1 MADTAPV
8 TVYSTPTCPWCD
20 RAKEY
25 LTSRGVAFVEKD
37 VSTDMEAAREMM
49 QMSGQQG
56 VPVIS
61 TDSEVIVGF
70 DQIRLSRIADRFSG
84 PKRPPFGVLGAN
96 AEDFFARHKELIPV
110 GETTVH
116 GVYVGKIK
124 PGSVAERSGMRQG
137 DVIQALA
144 NKRVRG
150 MSGLDQ
156 LIESVRTGDQVS
168 VRVMR
173 NGEDVNLTLDFSDP
187 AKVEAV
193 PQA

>member
-1 MADTAPV
+1 MAETAPV

-25 LTSRGVAFVEKD
+25 LTSRGVPFVEKD
-37 VSTDMEAAREMM
+37 VSADMGAAREMIE
-49 QMSGQQG
+49 MSGQQG

-61 TDSEVIVGF
+61 TDHEVVVGF
-70 DQIRLSRIADRFSG
+70 DQIQLGRIADRFSG

-96 AEDFFARHKELIPV
+96 AEDYFARHKELIPV
-110 GETTVH
+110 GEETVR
-116 GVYVGKIK
+116 GVFVGKVK
-124 PGSVAERSGMRQG
+124 AGSVAEKAGMQPG

-156 LIESVRTGDQVS
+156 LIDTVRTGDQVS
-168 VRVMR
+168 VRVLR
-173 NGEDVNLTLDFSDP
+173 GGEDVNLTLDFSEP
-187 AKVEAV
+187 E
-193 PQA
+193 QAPVA

>member
-1 MADTAPV
+1 MTETAPV

-25 LTSRGVAFVEKD
+25 LTSRGVPFVDKD
-37 VSTDMEAAREMM
+37 VSADMDAAREMI

-96 AEDFFARHKELIPV
+96 AEDFFARHNELIP
-110 GETTVH
+110 
-116 GVYVGKIK
+116 
-124 PGSVAERSGMRQG
+124 
-137 DVIQALA
+137 
-144 NKRVRG
+144 
-150 MSGLDQ
+150 
-156 LIESVRTGDQVS
+156 
-168 VRVMR
+168 
-173 NGEDVNLTLDFSDP
+173 
-187 AKVEAV
+187 
-193 PQA
+193 